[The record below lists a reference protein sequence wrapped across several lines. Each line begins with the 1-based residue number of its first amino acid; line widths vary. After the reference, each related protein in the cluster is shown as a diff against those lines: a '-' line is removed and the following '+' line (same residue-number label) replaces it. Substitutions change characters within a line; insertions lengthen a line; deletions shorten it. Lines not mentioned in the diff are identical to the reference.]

1 MFKSRRWRRSAEVNR
16 VDEMKDV
23 LYGEAKNMLI
33 DGYT

>member
-1 MFKSRRWRRSAEVNR
+1 VNR

-23 LYGEAKNMLI
+23 LYGEAKKMLI